1 MKNFP
6 YTVVY
11 TNNRNAYA
19 KIQEDGSLLFSIPQR
34 CKYNEKIFNALL
46 EQGEKLFFRHSQRPQ
61 LQRWD
66 QRWLHLFGEKVGWE
80 DTPISFSDSTVIK
93 EKYLKTQLYEY
104 AIEWV
109 EIFTQQIGVSC
120 FSLSIRKAK
129 SRWWSCSHD
138 GKLMLN
144 LSLAHLP
151 WKYIQYVIAHEVAHL
166 LHHHHQKPFWELVK
180 KLFPTYIDT
189 RKELKKLNIF

>member
-66 QRWLHLFGEKVGWE
+66 ER
-80 DTPISFSDSTVIK
+80 
-93 EKYLKTQLYEY
+93 
-104 AIEWV
+104 
-109 EIFTQQIGVSC
+109 
-120 FSLSIRKAK
+120 
-129 SRWWSCSHD
+129 
-138 GKLMLN
+138 
-144 LSLAHLP
+144 
-151 WKYIQYVIAHEVAHL
+151 
-166 LHHHHQKPFWELVK
+166 
-180 KLFPTYIDT
+180 
-189 RKELKKLNIF
+189 